1 VTNPK
6 LKPILTREELEQLTT
21 KILNLAQGFLNA
33 LNAEIAL
40 GNPESA
46 RRELDHLREAL
57 DTVDLCLTALA
68 IKRQEDTDQTTDV

>member
-21 KILNLAQGFLNA
+21 QILNLAHGFINA

-40 GNPESA
+40 GNTESA

-57 DTVDLCLTALA
+57 DTIELCLTALA
-68 IKRQEDTDQTTDV
+68 IKRQEDTDQTSDA